1 MRQLIL
7 DLLPEE
13 VPSFDS
19 FVTGRNGE
27 TLTAFAAWLSAD
39 NQEPLFFLWGEPGAG
54 KSHLLRACGA
64 RYHDAIETPGLTDRD
79 EEPMAGE
86 LLAIDH
92 LEALDEDGQIALFRL
107 INALPAQH
115 GRLLV
120 AAGRP
125 PLHLALRED
134 LRTRLGSGL
143 VYRLQPLTDA
153 EQRTALAERARARG
167 LVLPAEAIQYLF
179 SRAPRDMRSLTALLG
194 ALDRL
199 SLERQRPITVSL
211 VREVLQ
217 TSLDF

>member
-19 FVTGRNGE
+19 FVTGSNGE

-39 NQEPLFFLWGEPGAG
+39 DHEPLFFLWGEPGAG
-54 KSHLLRACGA
+54 KSHLLRACGG
-64 RYHDAIETPGLTDRD
+64 RYHDAIETPALTGRG
-79 EEPMAGE
+79 EEPLAGE

-92 LEALDEDGQIALFRL
+92 LEALDERGQIALFRL
-107 INALPAQH
+107 IDTLRARR

-120 AAGRP
+120 AAARP
-125 PLHLALRED
+125 PLHLAVRED

-167 LVLPAEAIQYLF
+167 LVLPAEAIHYLF
-179 SRAPRDMRSLTALLG
+179 SRAPRDMRSLTVLLG